1 MSVFLKQVVFLS
13 DMDIFSHFADF
24 VTVSVHQ
31 LIEDGQVTPRQ
42 AVNTQKLVVEL
53 PREESHGDLACNA
66 AMVLAKQVSMAPR
79 DLAGLL
85 ADKLAA
91 HEDIAAVDIAGPGF
105 LNITLKPGVWPAE
118 LNAILSA
125 GSVYGQ
131 SDIGKELQEQFGY
144 SSVKIQPVPLAYIPT
159 QTGQVA
165 FEPERVRAAVLFK
178 LDLT

>member
-1 MSVFLKQVVFLS
+1 MNVFLKQVLFLS
-13 DMDIFSHFADF
+13 DMDIFSRFADF
-24 VTVSVHQ
+24 VAVSVHQ

-42 AVNTQKLVVEL
+42 AVNTEKLVVEL

-118 LNAILSA
+118 LKAILSA

-131 SDIGKELQEQFGY
+131 SDIGN
-144 SSVKIQPVPLAYIPT
+144 
-159 QTGQVA
+159 GQAVNVE
-165 FEPERVRAAVLFK
+165 FVSCLLYTSDAA
-178 LDLT
+178 DD